1 MTAIMDKE
9 KSSLL
14 IEYLGGKNMLE
25 KGYIQVYTGNGK
37 GKTTA
42 ALGITLRAICAGN
55 KVFFGQ
61 FMKGQH
67 YSELKAPEFLPGLD
81 IEQFGGVCF
90 VKGNPSEKDFED
102 ARNGLEKMREVLSSG
117 KYDMVVFDEINT
129 ALFFKLLSVEEV
141 LAVLNLKPEKTEV
154 ILTGRYAPQEIIDR
168 ADLVTEMKEIKHY
181 YNDGINSR
189 VGIEN

>member
-1 MTAIMDKE
+1 MRESSPREIGAGEKEYEMAI
-9 KSSLL
+9 
-14 IEYLGGKNMLE
+14 E

-42 ALGITLRAICAGN
+42 ALGISLRCLCAGN

-61 FMKGQH
+61 FMKGQT
-67 YSELKAPEFLPGLD
+67 YSELKATEYFPNFKM
-81 IEQFGGVCF
+81 EQYGNLCF
-90 VKGNPSEKDFED
+90 VNGTPSPKDYEG
-102 ARNGLEKMREVLSSG
+102 AKKGLERMKEVLTSG
-117 KYDMVVFDEINT
+117 EYDMVVFDEINT
-129 ALFFKLLSVEEV
+129 TLFFHLVEVEDV
-141 LAVLNLKPEKTEV
+141 LKVLDLKPEKTEV

-181 YNDGINSR
+181 YNAGVDSR